1 MNAEHA
7 KEGEKFLTKSGIP
20 VTVLRNEGDK
30 VVLRAETTGNEN
42 KVEKDYPL
50 LPFDAAK
57 VNKDA
62 KVLLKANGK
71 TNVAKTK
78 RGPRERTISAAIDPL
93 LNGKFTLKEIV
104 AKLKKESPELA
115 KQTADLAA
123 CIRARCVGWRRTGY
137 TIEKD
142 AKKRL
147 KLLQPKGAP
156 AASKTA
162 KANHAR

>member
-57 VNKDA
+57 VNKEA

-71 TNVAKTK
+71 AKGPKGK
-78 RGPRERTISAAIDPL
+78 RAPREGTISAAIDPL
-93 LNGKFTLKEIV
+93 LNGTKTVKEIV
-104 AKLKKESPELA
+104 AELKKKAPELA

-123 CIRARCVGWRRTGY
+123 CVRARCVGWRRKGY

-147 KLLQPKGAP
+147 KLVPPKGAQS
-156 AASKTA
+156 AAKTE
-162 KANHAR
+162 KAGHAR